1 MRHTLR
7 WTAPLAFGFFVLATS
22 ASAECAWVL
31 WVLDERLGDDP
42 KDRNWGAQTMRW
54 IVLGA
59 ASSET
64 ECHRRLRD
72 AIERVA
78 HPDFPRL
85 DADVMY
91 KVTGDTVTPPAFPTP
106 STRVGR
112 GGSERRHAGARCVS
126 CGVGID
132 LERDLR
138 RDISRSRTVRV
149 QAALSDCLRQP
160 ANHPC
165 LDFRSVNLIR
175 RVQQISAKAKAHSQG
190 QDHQGRALGSR
201 DVDELRFPDDRHEQP
216 PASSRSHG

>member
-85 DADVMY
+85 DADVMF
-91 KVTGDTVTPPAFPTP
+91 KVTGDTVTLLFFPKDSKPTDTM
-106 STRVGR
+106 TRSQTFRYACLPDTLDPR
-112 GGSERRHAGARCVS
+112 GPRG
-126 CGVGID
+126 
-132 LERDLR
+132 
-138 RDISRSRTVRV
+138 
-149 QAALSDCLRQP
+149 
-160 ANHPC
+160 
-165 LDFRSVNLIR
+165 
-175 RVQQISAKAKAHSQG
+175 K
-190 QDHQGRALGSR
+190 
-201 DVDELRFPDDRHEQP
+201 
-216 PASSRSHG
+216 